1 MHKIDYDNITTLIE
15 DIAKAPAGDIAVVMP
30 EQTLAWHAS
39 ITATH
44 LYARG
49 IDGLSIMDDLLVVE
63 GRNAFLVK
71 KA

>member
-15 DIAKAPAGDIAVVMP
+15 DIAKAPAGDIAVVMS
-30 EQTLAWHAS
+30 EHSQVFQAS
-39 ITATH
+39 LIATH
-44 LYARG
+44 LYAKG